1 LYNREIIMSVEFY
14 KEKHGDINEITMV
27 AWEDLGIEY

>member
-1 LYNREIIMSVEFY
+1 MSVEFY

-27 AWEDLGIEY
+27 AWEDLGIEYK